1 MFGSFQQKDSYPP
14 PYQDL
19 KTKLIQWLL
28 DQGIAIVIMVTI
40 VYVLYTERQAEREAA
55 RLCNQEIVQRMNET
69 IQAQQQQNEGLY
81 KLLEKIEHNT
91 KNKK

>member
-1 MFGSFQQKDSYPP
+1 MFGNSQNSYPP

-40 VYVLYTERQAEREAA
+40 VYVLYTERQNEREAA
-55 RLCNQEIVQRMNET
+55 RLCNQEIVESMNQT
-69 IQAQQQQNEGLY
+69 IQRQQQQNEALY
-81 KLLEKIEHNT
+81 QLLEKIEQNT
-91 KNKK
+91 KKKQ